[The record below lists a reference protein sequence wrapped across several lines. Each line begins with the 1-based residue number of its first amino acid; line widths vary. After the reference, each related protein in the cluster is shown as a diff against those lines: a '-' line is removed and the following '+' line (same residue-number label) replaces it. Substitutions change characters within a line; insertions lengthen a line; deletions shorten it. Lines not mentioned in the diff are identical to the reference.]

1 VADINIPRRF
11 VVAIHDAMTRKGGT
25 ARERDITQ
33 FLTAFVRAFMPNR
46 RSLTCGDSMIRL
58 SSIGAENIPAFYFAL

>member
-1 VADINIPRRF
+1 
-11 VVAIHDAMTRKGGT
+11 MTRKGGT